1 MLNNDDLIVLLTIG
15 SCILGASSLFLAT
28 VWVRARER
36 AIRAQAELKV
46 LVESRGDVRRL
57 EEAVD
62 AISLEVER
70 ISEGQRFVSKL
81 LAERHEQLLAAP
93 ELKAP
98 RSITPH

>member
-1 MLNNDDLIVLLTIG
+1 MLDNDDLIALLTIG
-15 SCILGASSLFLAT
+15 CVTLGTSALALAIA
-28 VWVRARER
+28 WVRARER
-36 AIRAQAELKV
+36 AIRAQSELKA
-46 LVESRGDVRRL
+46 LGESRAGVRRL

-81 LAERHEQLLAAP
+81 LADRNEQLLSPP